1 MSDVEL
7 SAQPPFDEL
16 LIREYLLDNPD
27 FFARYPE
34 ILLAMRL
41 PHGERGTV
49 SLVERRQELLRNR
62 VNQLEEE
69 ITALMTEARRN
80 EKIFR
85 FNNELQFKLLECEDL
100 GEVRQCLSEALMG
113 ELGFTHVRLIT
124 VHEKD
129 SELGNISTNR
139 LSRGYYFGRLTAL
152 ESRRLFGAE
161 VGSVALIRL
170 SEHCGQVVFAIASQD
185 PAHFHPEMDNLLL
198 DQLRRLL
205 DHLLPRL

>member
-16 LIREYLLDNPD
+16 LIREYLLDKPD

-69 ITALMTEARRN
+69 ITALMTEARAWL
-80 EKIFR
+80 K
-85 FNNELQFKLLECEDL
+85 K
-100 GEVRQCLSEALMG
+100 G
-113 ELGFTHVRLIT
+113 
-124 VHEKD
+124 
-129 SELGNISTNR
+129 
-139 LSRGYYFGRLTAL
+139 
-152 ESRRLFGAE
+152 
-161 VGSVALIRL
+161 
-170 SEHCGQVVFAIASQD
+170 
-185 PAHFHPEMDNLLL
+185 
-198 DQLRRLL
+198 
-205 DHLLPRL
+205 